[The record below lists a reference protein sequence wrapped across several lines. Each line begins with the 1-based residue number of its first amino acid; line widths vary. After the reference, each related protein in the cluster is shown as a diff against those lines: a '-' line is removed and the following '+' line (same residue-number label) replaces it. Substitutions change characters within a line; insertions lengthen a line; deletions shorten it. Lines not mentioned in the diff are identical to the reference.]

1 MNRAPTIRGN
11 GGNMAETKIPELNY
25 LLKKVEQRY
34 GRRISTSTD
43 FEALSVVIDHKTGE
57 LVSASTLKRLW
68 GYVSMRPTPRITSIG
83 HSLQVSGH
91 EGFPDILQE
100 SEELVLLPVHFFLQL
115 HFIFRRSEKRP
126 DCHHQM
132 EPGQSGHTRIS
143 RKRRIRGK
151 EVTEL
156 TTS

>member
-43 FEALSVVIDHKTGE
+43 FEALSVVIEHKTGE

-68 GYVSMRPTPRITSIG
+68 GYVSMRPTPRIST
-83 HSLQVSGH
+83 L
-91 EGFPDILQE
+91 DILSRYLGTRDFQTFCKNLKNSSSYQSTFSPVTLYIQKILKKARLSSSNGIRTE
-100 SEELVLLPVHFFLQL
+100 WSHSNISE
-115 HFIFRRSEKRP
+115 
-126 DCHHQM
+126 
-132 EPGQSGHTRIS
+132 
-143 RKRRIRGK
+143 
-151 EVTEL
+151 
-156 TTS
+156 TTNSW

>member
-43 FEALSVVIDHKTGE
+43 FEALSVAIDHKTGE

-68 GYVSMRPTPRITSIG
+68 GYVSMRPTPRIST
-83 HSLQVSGH
+83 L
-91 EGFPDILQE
+91 DILSRYLGTRDFQTFCKNLKN
-100 SEELVLLPVHFFLQL
+100 SSSYQSTFSPVTLYIQK
-115 HFIFRRSEKRP
+115 I
-126 DCHHQM
+126 
-132 EPGQSGHTRIS
+132 
-143 RKRRIRGK
+143 
-151 EVTEL
+151 
-156 TTS
+156 